1 MKAKQEERMRVIS
14 VIVYTVGA
22 IACAAGVGFMLWF
35 GVNLA
40 RVILEDIRIEE
51 DRKRRYGK

>member
-1 MKAKQEERMRVIS
+1 MRLIN

-22 IACAAGVGFMLWF
+22 TVCLSGIGFMLWF

-40 RVILEDIRIEE
+40 RVIIQDIQIEE